1 MLKEKLILASQSPR
15 RAEILTTVGWEFD
28 AIAAN
33 IDETKFPSEDALTYV
48 TRLAQTK
55 AETVAKQITSGG
67 LVLGADT
74 VVVIDEEILGQPRND
89 DDARRMLSLLSGK
102 WHQVV
107 TGIALVRKGDV
118 SQIRVD
124 QETTRV
130 LFAELS
136 REQIDWYISTG
147 EPQGKAGA
155 YAIQGKGALLIKEIQ
170 GDYFNVVG
178 LPIRLVYELWL
189 GMESRQ

>member
-15 RAEILTTVGWEFD
+15 RAEILTTVGWQFE

-33 IDETKFPSEDALTYV
+33 IDETRLPSEDALTYV
-48 TRLAQTK
+48 TRLARTK
-55 AETVAKQITSGG
+55 AETVAKQIESGG

-74 VVVIDEEILGQPRND
+74 VVVIDEEILGQPRDD

-107 TGIALVRKGDV
+107 TGVALARRIDL
-118 SQIRVD
+118 SQIIVD
-124 QETTRV
+124 QQTTRV

-136 REQIDWYISTG
+136 RQQIDWYISTG

-178 LPIRLVYELWL
+178 LPIRLVYKLLL
-189 GMESRQ
+189 GMDSGR